1 MTEENKEK
9 NTFAMMNNAQMA
21 NNSFLQYRLDTRP
34 LMRDIEIFLSAQKLV
49 LKQNKD
55 GQFYEDVDKFG
66 EPMAN
71 KQGITALLNIMR
83 LSMMNEHI
91 VQGNLKREDYQNL
104 LMNARKELT
113 DHIIINCYEW
123 GIDDTKLNVIIDSI
137 MRFFK
142 LFISRTIDNKERDSF
157 MSQFFSKEMLTQSP
171 KKESILKNFSG
182 GFNKK
187 EGS

>member
-1 MTEENKEK
+1 MGDEKTEK
-9 NTFAMMNNAQMA
+9 NTFAMMNQQQQL

-49 LKQNKD
+49 LKQNKE

-66 EPMAN
+66 KPLASKE
-71 KQGITALLNIMR
+71 GITALLNIMR
-83 LSMMNEHI
+83 LSMMNEHV
-91 VQGNLKREDYQNL
+91 VQGNLKREDYQTI
-104 LMNARKELT
+104 LMTSRKELT
-113 DHIIINCYEW
+113 DHIIVNCYDW

-157 MSQFFSKEMLTQSP
+157 MSQFLSKELLTQSP
-171 KKESILKNFSG
+171 KKDNILKNFAG
-182 GFNKK
+182 GFSKK

>member
-1 MTEENKEK
+1 MTDDKTEK
-9 NTFAMMNNAQMA
+9 NTFAMMNNQQLA

-66 EPMAN
+66 IPLASKE
-71 KQGITALLNIMR
+71 GITALLNIMR
-83 LSMMNEHI
+83 LSMMNEHV
-91 VQGNLKREDYQNL
+91 VQGNLKREDYQK
-104 LMNARKELT
+104 LMMDARKELT

-157 MSQFFSKEMLTQSP
+157 MQQFLSKELLTQSP
-171 KKESILKNFSG
+171 KKESILKNFTG
-182 GFNKK
+182 GFKK
-187 EGS
+187 QGAE